1 MKLVTRSQTSAI
13 LRKFGFRVSRD
24 LGQNFLV
31 DENILRKILDAS
43 ELKSD
48 EVVLE
53 IGTGIGTL
61 TEALAKRVKKVVS
74 IEIDK
79 KLMPILSETLG
90 GLSNVQILSADALR
104 LEPVQADL
112 TWSSIDKIVANLPY
126 GVAAPVILKYFS
138 DYKNIKTM
146 VVMVQREI
154 AERILAEPGSKNY
167 SAFTA
172 KLRYFCQGKK
182 LSSVS
187 RHSFLPEPNVG
198 SMVIKLTRWEKP
210 PVGVGRDRLFQIITA
225 GFSQRRKQLVNSVA
239 SVMPQIDK
247 SAIESAL
254 DALGKSRKI
263 RAEDLTL
270 QDFARLVEMLD
281 R

>member
-13 LRKFGFRVSRD
+13 LRKSGFRVSRD

-61 TEALAKRVKKVVS
+61 TEALAKRVREVIT

-79 KLMPILSETLG
+79 RLVPILSETLSG
-90 GLSNVQILSADALR
+90 ISNVKMLSADALR
-104 LEPVQADL
+104 LEPSQTDI
-112 TWSSIDKIVANLPY
+112 TWSSIDKIVSNLPY
-126 GVAAPVILKYFS
+126 SVAAPAILKYFS
-138 DYKNIKTM
+138 DFKNIKTM
-146 VVMVQREI
+146 IVMVQREI

-167 SAFTA
+167 SAFTV

-187 RHSFLPEPNVG
+187 RHSFLPEPNVD
-198 SMVIKLTRWEKP
+198 SMVIKLARWEKP
-210 PVGVGRDRLFQIITA
+210 PVETEREQLFQLITA
-225 GFSQRRKQLVNSVA
+225 GFSQRRKQLVNSVV

-247 SAIESAL
+247 GAIESAL
-254 DALGKSRKI
+254 EALGKSRRI
-263 RAEDLTL
+263 RAENLTL
-270 QDFARLVEMLD
+270 QDFAELAEKLVG
-281 R
+281 

>member
-31 DENILRKILDAS
+31 DENILKKILDAS
-43 ELKSD
+43 ELKPD
-48 EVVLE
+48 EIVLE

-61 TEALAKRVKKVVS
+61 TEALAKRVRKVIT

-79 KLMPILSETLG
+79 RLVPILSETL
-90 GLSNVQILSADALR
+90 LDLTNVQMLSADALR
-104 LEPVQADL
+104 LEPAQTDA
-112 TWSSIDKIVANLPY
+112 TWSSITKIVANLPY
-126 GVAAPVILKYFS
+126 GVAAPVLIKYFS
-138 DYKNIKTM
+138 DFKNIKTM

-154 AERILAEPGSKNY
+154 GERILAEPGSKNY

-187 RHSFLPEPNVG
+187 RHSFLPEPNID

-210 PVGVGRDRLFQIITA
+210 PVEVGRERLFQLITA
-225 GFSQRRKQLVNSVA
+225 GFSQRRKQLVNSVG

-247 SAIESAL
+247 GAIESAL
-254 DALGKSRKI
+254 DELGKSRKI
-263 RAEDLTL
+263 RAENLTL
-270 QDFARLVEMLD
+270 QDFAGLIEKLD
-281 R
+281 G